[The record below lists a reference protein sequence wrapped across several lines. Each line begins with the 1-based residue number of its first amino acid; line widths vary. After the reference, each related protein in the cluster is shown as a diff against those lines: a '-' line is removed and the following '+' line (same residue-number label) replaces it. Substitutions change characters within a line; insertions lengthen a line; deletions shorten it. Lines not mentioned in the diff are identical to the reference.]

1 MFVNNRINVSF
12 FLFSPLVDG
21 PFASPMQSARRCR
34 VALCVA
40 AGVGITPFVAM
51 LRDIFR

>member
-1 MFVNNRINVSF
+1 M
-12 FLFSPLVDG
+12 LVDG
-21 PFASPMQSARRCR
+21 PFVSPMQGVRRCR

-51 LRDIFR
+51 LHDILRLVSYESKSD